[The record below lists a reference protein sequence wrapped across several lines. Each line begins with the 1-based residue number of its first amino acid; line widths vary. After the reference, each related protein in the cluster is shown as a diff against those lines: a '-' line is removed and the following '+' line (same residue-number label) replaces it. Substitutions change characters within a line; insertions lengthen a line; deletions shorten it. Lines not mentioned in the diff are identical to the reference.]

1 MTGQVIEV
9 DGVSHVPLTGDFIDI
24 AAGQRYSVVI
34 TADQPVDNYWI
45 TAPATVRSAADNAN
59 CERSSTHTI
68 TIPGTLTYCA
78 VDPNSIF
85 AVLHYEGA
93 DYADPTST
101 PPIANG
107 TALVEHNMG
116 M

>member
-1 MTGQVIEV
+1 M
-9 DGVSHVPLTGDFIDI
+9 DGVSHQPLTGDYIDI
-24 AAGQRYSVVI
+24 YAGQRYSIIV

-45 TAPATVRSAADNAN
+45 TAPATVRTSVNN
-59 CERSSTHTI
+59 PKCKRFPVHYI
-68 TIPGTLTYCA
+68 TKSVTLTDYL
-78 VDPNSIF
+78 VDPNSVF

-93 DYADPTST
+93 PDADPYST

-107 TALVEHNMG
+107 TQLLEHNFG